1 MNLTTALEL
10 FSRMCSLESLQM
22 LETERLLVTAMIM
35 ESWPEILQ
43 MIQKPTKGCTM
54 GLKKNEKKNK

>member
-1 MNLTTALEL
+1 MNLATALEL

-22 LETERLLVTAMIM
+22 VETERLLVTAMIM

-43 MIQKPTKGCTM
+43 MIQKLTKGCTM
-54 GLKKNEKKNK
+54 GLK